1 MANYD
6 VQITRGL
13 RFSANRKAND
23 VVIKRTLKL
32 LAKKRRDEW
41 IENFDGSSSGGSGGS
56 GGTARRRVRFR
67 FP

>member
-1 MANYD
+1 MANYN

-13 RFSANRKAND
+13 RLSANRKAND
-23 VVIKRTLKL
+23 VLIKRTLRL

-41 IENFDGSSSGGSGGS
+41 VENFGSGGGGGSGS
-56 GGTARRRVRFR
+56 TVKRRVRFR

>member
-1 MANYD
+1 MANYN

-23 VVIKRTLKL
+23 VVIKRILRL
-32 LAKKRRDEW
+32 LARKRRDDW
-41 IENFDGSSSGGSGGS
+41 IENFSSSSSGGESSG
-56 GGTARRRVRFR
+56 TVKRRVRFR

>member
-13 RFSANRKAND
+13 RLSANRKAND
-23 VVIKRTLKL
+23 VVIKRTLRL

-41 IENFDGSSSGGSGGS
+41 IENFSSGGGGGS
-56 GGTARRRVRFR
+56 GGTVRRKMRFR

>member
-1 MANYD
+1 MTNYD

-23 VVIKRTLKL
+23 VVIKRTLRL

-41 IENFDGSSSGGSGGS
+41 IENFNSSGRSGNGS
-56 GGTARRRVRFR
+56 GGTAKRKMRFR
-67 FP
+67 FL

>member
-23 VVIKRTLKL
+23 VVVKRRLRL
-32 LAKKRRDEW
+32 LAKKRRDDW
-41 IENFDGSSSGGSGGS
+41 VENFGGGSGSGGS
-56 GGTARRRVRFR
+56 GGTVRRKTRLR

>member
-1 MANYD
+1 MANYN

-23 VVIKRTLKL
+23 VVIKRTLRL

-41 IENFDGSSSGGSGGS
+41 IEHFGGSSGGGGGSGG
-56 GGTARRRVRFR
+56 AVRRKTRFR

>member
-1 MANYD
+1 MANYN
-6 VQITRGL
+6 VQITQGL

-23 VVIKRTLKL
+23 VVIKRTLRL

-41 IENFDGSSSGGSGGS
+41 IENFGGSSGGS
-56 GGTARRRVRFR
+56 GGTARRKTRLR

>member
-13 RFSANRKAND
+13 RFSVNRKAND

-32 LAKKRRDEW
+32 LAKKRRDDW
-41 IENFDGSSSGGSGGS
+41 IESFGSGAGGSGGS
-56 GGTARRRVRFR
+56 GGTVRRKIRFR
-67 FP
+67 FL